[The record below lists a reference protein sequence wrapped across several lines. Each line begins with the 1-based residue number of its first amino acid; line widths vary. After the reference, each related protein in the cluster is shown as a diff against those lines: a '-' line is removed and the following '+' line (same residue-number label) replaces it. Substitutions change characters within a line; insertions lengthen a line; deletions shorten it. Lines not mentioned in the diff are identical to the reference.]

1 MTTIE
6 HIVAPEDVMAYFDGE
21 LPPERAEAIG
31 AHVAACRVCQALA
44 EDLNGT
50 SDALRGWQVDAPAET
65 LRSPVVAVDRA
76 GRLRRIFTLWPPA
89 GRHVAAAAF
98 CVVAVGG
105 AMWLAESRGARF
117 ALGTPPTAK
126 AQDSVVSVALGGGR
140 GAGGTAGG
148 TREELDERLAAL
160 RARLV
165 EAPPQVAS
173 VKPMVAAR
181 GAVASQQRAPA
192 ALPAPDAKIIRTVTL
207 TIVTRDVSAVRL
219 AIESLLKNVGGFV
232 GTMQA
237 SGDGRSASL
246 RATLRVPVNS
256 LDRAVAALRGLGRVT
271 DETQSGEDVSEQVR
285 DLEARLTNSRN
296 TEKRLTEVLRTRT
309 GDVSDVLQVEREI
322 ARVRD
327 EIERTDAER
336 IDLERRVAY
345 ATITL
350 AVNQERQATLDMGP
364 LPLSARFRNA
374 AVDGLRHAFESIVE
388 VVLSALH
395 VGPIVVLWLLVLW
408 WPARRVVRHS
418 RAWLRAAPS

>member
-6 HIVAPEDVMAYFDGE
+6 HIVAPEEVMAYFDGE

-50 SDALRGWQVDAPAET
+50 SDALRGWQVDGPAET
-65 LRSPVVAVDRA
+65 LRSPAVAVDRA
-76 GRLRRIFTLWPPA
+76 GRLRRVFAAWPPA
-89 GRHVAAAAF
+89 RRHVAAAAF
-98 CVVAVGG
+98 CVVAVGA

-117 ALGTPPTAK
+117 ALGTPPTTK
-126 AQDSVVSVALGGGR
+126 AQGGEGF
-140 GAGGTAGG
+140 AGGTARS
-148 TREELDERLAAL
+148 TLEERVDERLAAL
-160 RARLV
+160 RARLAQ
-165 EAPPQVAS
+165 APPQVAS
-173 VKPMVAAR
+173 VKPMVAGK
-181 GAVASQQRAPA
+181 GAVASQQRAA
-192 ALPAPDAKIIRTVTL
+192 AAVPAPGAKIIRTVTL
-207 TIVTRDVSAVRL
+207 AIMTRDVGAVRP

-309 GDVSDVLQVEREI
+309 GDVSDVLQVEREM
-322 ARVRD
+322 ARVRE
-327 EIERTDAER
+327 EIERMDAER

-350 AVNQERQATLDMGP
+350 AVDQERQATLDMGP

-374 AVDGLRHAFESIVE
+374 AVDGLRHAFESIVD
-388 VVLSALH
+388 VALWALH
-395 VGPIVVLWLLVLW
+395 VGPIVLLWLLVLW
-408 WPARRVVRHS
+408 WPVRRVVQHS